1 MEVGA
6 QEIGDNQEIDQE
18 NQEDQEE
25 ELGGQN
31 EEDQE
36 NDEENEEN
44 EEDEYDWNNQYA
56 RITYNTTLGK
66 LEKLLEKLRTSS
78 QFYSTGVRQLAMP
91 TITIEGIGRLSF
103 PILEVQ
109 TERLVAKAQRAPFG
123 RGEKTVTDLSVRKV
137 WQLPAEAVTV
147 IGNAWKTT
155 MDEILKTVRPPLP
168 NS

>member
-18 NQEDQEE
+18 E
-25 ELGGQN
+25 ELGDQN

-36 NDEENEEN
+36 EDEENEE
-44 EEDEYDWNNQYA
+44 EEDEEDEEDGPA
-56 RITYNTTLGK
+56 RIEYNTKLGK

>member
-18 NQEDQEE
+18 E
-25 ELGGQN
+25 ELGDQN

-36 NDEENEEN
+36 EDEENEE
-44 EEDEYDWNNQYA
+44 EEDEEDEEDGPA
-56 RITYNTTLGK
+56 RIEYNTKLGK

-103 PILEVQ
+103 
-109 TERLVAKAQRAPFG
+109 RFSRFRR
-123 RGEKTVTDLSVRKV
+123 RGWLRRPRGLLSAAVR
-137 WQLPAEAVTV
+137 
-147 IGNAWKTT
+147 
-155 MDEILKTVRPPLP
+155 RP
-168 NS
+168 SRI